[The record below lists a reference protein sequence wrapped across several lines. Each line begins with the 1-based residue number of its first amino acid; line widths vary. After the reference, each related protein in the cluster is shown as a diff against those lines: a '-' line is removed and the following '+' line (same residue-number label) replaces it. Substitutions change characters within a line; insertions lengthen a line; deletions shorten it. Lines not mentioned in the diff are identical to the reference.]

1 MPDGHRDQPQ
11 RPHQAQR
18 EDCQHHEWPPEPSER
33 EAQHPERE
41 EMASEDAGELSV
53 RAFEEAHQPRGRDE
67 RLDEFLMIED
77 LLPELPERCGR
88 QIQQSPPTEVIECN
102 TVCEVIEGD
111 GTSLELADE
120 PRRKGL
126 RLPECPASD
135 RDDDLVEL
143 AEVLGVVTIAG
154 HVWLA
159 RRQEVKLRGLEAE
172 SR

>member
-1 MPDGHRDQPQ
+1 MTNRFANLCHQGREESKIDGRRVILQP
-11 RPHQAQR
+11 
-18 EDCQHHEWPPEPSER
+18 EI
-33 EAQHPERE
+33 E
-41 EMASEDAGELSV
+41 EMASEDAGELPV

-126 RLPECPASD
+126 RLSECPASN

-154 HVWLA
+154 HVRLA